1 MKMFHLIVIAC
12 ISASL
17 MAAGCISDPT
27 GALAGRSDGPE
38 AGATI
43 VSGAPH
49 TATPAG
55 SGAWKF
61 WREEPVDIRKGGYSM
76 NRPNLDSRYFRNL
89 KVEVSTSAPVTVR
102 FVTLEQ
108 SDAYQKAWS
117 DFYERQT
124 APSFDPDSVGHVEV
138 FRGIS
143 QGSVEAEGS
152 EPVVIFI
159 EPHEGVAATGT
170 IRMYYWE

>member
-1 MKMFHLIVIAC
+1 MRLFHLVVIAC

-17 MAAGCISDPT
+17 VTAGCISDPT
-27 GALAGRSDGPE
+27 GTLAGRSESPKTGS
-38 AGATI
+38 TI
-43 VSGAPH
+43 VSAPPH
-49 TATPAG
+49 SATPAG
-55 SGAWKF
+55 SDAWIF

-76 NRPNLDSRYFRNL
+76 NRPNLDSRYFRDL
-89 KVEVSTSAPVTVR
+89 KVEVATSAPVTVR

-124 APSFDPDSVGHVEV
+124 ASSFDPDSVGHVEG

-143 QGSVEAEGS
+143 QGSVEAQGS
-152 EPVVIFI
+152 EPIVIFI
-159 EPHEGVAATGT
+159 EPHEGVPATGT
-170 IRMYYWE
+170 FRMYYRQ